1 MAGILDL
8 IPEVGKLIDRF
19 VPDPQRK
26 LEAERMMKELDV
38 RELEARMGVQKAW
51 LSNNSL
57 FVAGAIPTILWM
69 VSLVIFFN
77 HILASLIQGVLG
89 KTLPILD
96 LPPWYSSLAGTVVL
110 GLFGK
115 KAWDSTEIHYKG
127 ETLKPAKEKIHSELE
142 EPKPAAP
149 VSPVKKKAAPPAN
162 GKAAS
167 HVSATPPAEPQQEKK
182 DYTPEEIDARL
193 QALYQEKGI
202 EP

>member
-26 LEAERMMKELDV
+26 LEAERMMKELDI

-77 HILASLIQGVLG
+77 HILAPLLGGFGIAVPVLE
-89 KTLPILD
+89 

-127 ETLKPAKEKIHSELE
+127 ETVKPPKNGGSVAPIEK
-142 EPKPAAP
+142 K
-149 VSPVKKKAAPPAN
+149 SPSPTTPTLR
-162 GKAAS
+162 
-167 HVSATPPAEPQQEKK
+167 ATPPEEGNIPRKY
-182 DYTPEEIDARL
+182 DSPEEVDARL
-193 QALYQEKGI
+193 KELCAEKGI